1 MEHTNMRYLYTMFMI
16 MGLLIVVP
24 AAPAPAQGNGWST
37 TFGTMDEVPHS
48 CSMSIGA
55 YPSITHDGYDG
66 GSPKDLAGKR
76 GAFLLLYRQNGPG
89 WTGPTG
95 FYVGDLESPIPFGG
109 SKTWWDI
116 YLWAQDYTHSSSTIT
131 VYIDNGYRPYILR
144 GLLVI
149 DYVPESIGW
158 TGPMQYEL
166 DLSQDYALQLPITTV
181 TDPLQGTR
189 MHITVFAVPEP
200 SSLAAL
206 GLGIAGL
213 CLGVRRRR

>member
-1 MEHTNMRYLYTMFMI
+1 MRTHITYPHIAFVVA
-16 MGLLIVVP
+16 GLLIVAVTP
-24 AAPAPAQGNGWST
+24 VSAQGYGWT
-37 TFGTMDEVPHS
+37 AAFTVLDEVPHS
-48 CSMSIGA
+48 SGFDIGA

-66 GSPKDLAGKR
+66 GSPSDLSGKR

-95 FYVGDLESPIPFGG
+95 FYSGDLESSILFGG

-116 YLWAQDYTHSSSTIT
+116 YLWTQDYTHSGNVIT
-131 VYIDNGYRPYILR
+131 VYIQTSYHPFLLH

-149 DYVPESIGW
+149 DYVPESLGW

-166 DLSQDYALQLPITTV
+166 DLSQDYAIPLPIATV

-213 CLGVRRRR
+213 CVGVRRRR

>member
-1 MEHTNMRYLYTMFMI
+1 MRHTRI
-16 MGLLIVVP
+16 LLPFVVLSMVAVVP
-24 AAPAPAQGNGWST
+24 ASAQGNGWT
-37 TFGTMDEVPHS
+37 TGFTAIDEMYHSSAFG
-48 CSMSIGA
+48 IGA

-66 GSPKDLAGKR
+66 GSPSNLTGRR
-76 GAFLLLYRQNGPG
+76 GAFLLLYRQNGPA

-95 FYVGDLESPIPFGG
+95 FYGGDLESSIPFGG

-116 YLWAQDYTHSSSTIT
+116 YLWAQDYTHSSDTIT

-144 GLLVI
+144 GVLVI
-149 DYVPESIGW
+149 DYVPESLGW

-166 DLSQDYALQLPITTV
+166 DLSQDYAIPLPIATV